1 MARKHGVDSLVIPE
15 RTAPVASNDERLTY
29 NRIKRADRRSKDN
42 DPFRVN
48 LLMRS
53 AFRRG
58 LLNDEQS
65 LTETALVT
73 RFGATRESVRH
84 SLKQFMDE
92 GLIRRQPRSGTW
104 FTAEPG
110 KVLGDRMFPLLRGT
124 RSEISTIVSLDES
137 VIPGSR
143 IMCEILQVGDVDFVR
158 YDQLILAHGL
168 PSAVRTSYVP
178 EPYLAGRRISDLFDP
193 SRDGNEA
200 GYETDFEM
208 IFGIP
213 LGRVD
218 STIEAARGMRS
229 IQALGIEEGDILLNR
244 ETLSFD
250 ADDIPRMLSF
260 TSYKASV
267 TSIHVSGDFRG
278 EGDPR
283 ISRRE

>member
-1 MARKHGVDSLVIPE
+1 
-15 RTAPVASNDERLTY
+15 VAASDERLAY
-29 NRIKRADRRSKDN
+29 NRVKRADRRAKDN

-58 LLNDEQS
+58 LLDDEQS

-84 SLKQFMDE
+84 SLRQFTDD

-110 KVLGDRMFPLLRGT
+110 RVLGDRMFPLLRGT
-124 RSEISTIVSLDES
+124 RSDVSTIVSLEETI
-137 VIPGSR
+137 IPGSR
-143 IMCEILQVGDVDFVR
+143 IMCEILEVGDVDFVR

-193 SRDGNEA
+193 SRQGHDPQ
-200 GYETDFEM
+200 YESDFEM
-208 IFGIP
+208 IFGVA

-218 STIEAARGMRS
+218 STIEAALGMRP
-229 IQALGIEEGDILLNR
+229 IQALGTDVGDLLLNR

-250 ADDIPRMLSF
+250 VEDVPRMLSF

-267 TSIHVSGDFRG
+267 TSIQVSGDFRDA
-278 EGDPR
+278 GDPR
-283 ISRRE
+283 LSRRS

>member
-1 MARKHGVDSLVIPE
+1 MPGSDDRSE
-15 RTAPVASNDERLTY
+15 Y
-29 NRIKRADRRSKDN
+29 NRFKRADRRAKDN

-48 LLMRS
+48 MLMRS

-58 LLNDEQS
+58 LLNDDQS

-84 SLKQFMDE
+84 SLRQFTDE

-110 KVLGDRMFPLLRGT
+110 QVLGDRMFPLLRGA
-124 RSEISTIVSLDES
+124 RSEISTIVSLDET

-143 IMCEILQVGDVDFVR
+143 IISEILEVDDVDFVR

-178 EPYLAGRRISDLFDP
+178 EPYLNGRRISDVFDP
-193 SRDGNEA
+193 ARNGLEN

-208 IFGIP
+208 IFGVA

-218 STIEAARGMRS
+218 STIEAARGMRA
-229 IQALGIEEGDILLNR
+229 IQPLGIDEGEILLNR

-250 ADDIPRMLSF
+250 VDDIPRMLSF

-267 TSIHVSGDFRG
+267 TSIQVSGDFRG
-278 EGDPR
+278 AGDPKLSQR
-283 ISRRE
+283 S